1 MSGTVLGACGISVK
15 KIGKKPAVTVLTLVE
30 GGDEDSLKKKK
41 KKSIGTILTAGSGSG
56 VSAAAVWV
64 APMAWVQSLAQGTST
79 CQGAGQIKKA

>member
-30 GGDEDSLKKKK
+30 GGDEDSLKK